1 MLKNLLNIVDKSI
14 SIEDKLINDINQSI
28 DLKSNIYLLSQKI
41 FESNQISHLKR
52 LKLHKELIKLSK
64 QVKCHFSLAHN
75 LLLIAR
81 VYMVLGDTKNAI
93 EHNLNSL
100 KKWKNIKYEPLAIN
114 GEISCYINLANTY
127 AELGFYTKSLEYFQL
142 SNDALKACKEDLI
155 PYVRINLGLGNVYN
169 KLNRYKKAESFFIK
183 AHSRSKKTKNQLI
196 IIPCEIGLIRTKM
209 KYKDYHK
216 VIKQCNNLLKR
227 LNKIDTIEQ
236 KNPVLSTLGLAHLEL
251 KQYDLAEKYFT
262 EHLELAKSVDNKGLS
277 YDLLGKLYL
286 KLKRYDQAL
295 SCFKKAFNIY
305 KNLSSM
311 QTNHNIIKNIA
322 LTYEKKG
329 DKNKSL
335 MFYKKYVKQLEKNN
349 KEKFKLS
356 KINQKKIIQ
365 GLESEFENKKNE
377 SHLKSSTQ
385 LLSITHNEILYEV
398 IKNLESD
405 SYNKNKLIQ
414 HIKNK
419 IDTKIDWTDF
429 LIAYEN
435 LNPEFFLAINKYK
448 LSMTELKVCIYIK
461 NGFDNYQIAGIM
473 NITLRAVQQ
482 NRYRIKKKLDIN
494 QKLDSFILSI

>member
-93 EHNLNSL
+93 ENNLNSL

-142 SNDALKACKEDLI
+142 SNDALKKCKEDLI

-356 KINQKKIIQ
+356 KKNQKKIIQ
-365 GLESEFENKKNE
+365 GLESEFKNQKNE
-377 SHLKSSTQ
+377 SRLKSSTQ